1 MMAFVSTKP
10 AFQHFRMRYFFM
22 PRLTNHGSGR
32 IDGQVEKESI
42 LYENAIICVF
52 VKSTRSLLWEFKPGI
67 NGAYSVRNVDPK
79 TEYFILA
86 FDESQEYNAV
96 IQDMVKPYDVLQ

>member
-1 MMAFVSTKP
+1 MMTFVSIKP
-10 AFQHFRMRYFFM
+10 AFQHFRMRHFFM
-22 PRLTNHGSGR
+22 PRLTTHGSGR

-42 LYENAIICVF
+42 SYENAKICVF
-52 VKSTRSLLWEFKPGI
+52 VKSTRSLLWEFKPGG
-67 NGAYSVRNVDPK
+67 NGAYSIRNIDPK
-79 TEYFILA
+79 IEYFIVA